1 MKSKILITA
10 LIILLSSC
18 SNYDVE
24 KENQKTVEYKYGY
37 NKDQYIFQEKKIKSG
52 DTFGDILEDVGIDYP
67 EIFEAL
73 QTTKGNVDF
82 KKDIKIK
89 EFEIMEKGE
98 INCNFK
104 GEKIIVKYR
113 KIDNHYLAYVC
124 N

>member
-10 LIILLSSC
+10 LLILLSSC

-52 DTFGDILEDVGIDYP
+52 DTFGDILEDVGVDYP

-82 KKDIKIK
+82 KKG
-89 EFEIMEKGE
+89 F
-98 INCNFK
+98 
-104 GEKIIVKYR
+104 R
-113 KIDNHYLAYVC
+113 KNAKCSFLLGW
-124 N
+124 